1 MLSVFLL
8 FLIQMIERKN
18 LERTE
23 YLLLS
28 YFINFIKLILILYT
42 QSSSFIQSSIFVLNN
57 DLPANLYKVF
67 QAFFLK

>member
-67 QAFFLK
+67 QAFSFK